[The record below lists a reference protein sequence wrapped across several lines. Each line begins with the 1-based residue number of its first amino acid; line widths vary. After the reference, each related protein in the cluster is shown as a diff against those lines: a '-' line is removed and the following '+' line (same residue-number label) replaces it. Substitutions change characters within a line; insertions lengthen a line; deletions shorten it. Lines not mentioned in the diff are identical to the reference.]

1 MLTCPKCGYLRQP
14 GDDEFFSMLECPR
27 CGIVY
32 QKFEKEQQELEAAK
46 LVVYVEKPNTNRA
59 YLWGAVVLLFVIGIF
74 MVASKG
80 VKYPVGDHAYVNGI
94 QPRQNPQAGLPRP
107 EPAYSPPVT
116 YTPPPPQNHQTGRG
130 LQTPGYNLPVIRTT
144 PPALKDSSREISNA
158 AQPLTEAFNQPMDS
172 SCYYKNELDESEWD
186 RIKSLPDY
194 AKIRSI
200 ALYYHRQHTYV
211 GNDWFV
217 CLDMAMEV
225 WDLLGT
231 AGIRSRLMVG
241 NVQTDITQSETIV
254 KYLAAMNH
262 AWVLAEVAPSTW
274 IAVETTGGFIAQ
286 PSMWNYGLYNT
297 GAMFDNPGQL
307 KDFNESRKSMFQT
320 CSQIVPM
327 QSDFNRSYAGRPV
340 STEGAQYTG
349 RIIQK
354 IYDCKN
360 LVGRVTTHLRRN

>member
-1 MLTCPKCGYLRQP
+1 
-14 GDDEFFSMLECPR
+14 MLECPR

-340 STEGAQYTG
+340 STKGAQYTG